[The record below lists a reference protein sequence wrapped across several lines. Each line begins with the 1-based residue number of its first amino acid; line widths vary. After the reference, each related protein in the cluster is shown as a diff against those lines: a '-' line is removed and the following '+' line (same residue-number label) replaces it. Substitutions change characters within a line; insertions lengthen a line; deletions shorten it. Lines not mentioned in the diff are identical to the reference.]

1 MLKVFAIPSDSEGP
15 LYPSNEFKSRLW
27 TIKKKFRSCPGCNKT
42 PNIERKMLYKRIYFS
57 LNSGYEINMKFVS
70 LLMGFVL
77 EIFTGDLEMGYRR
90 W

>member
-1 MLKVFAIPSDSEGP
+1 MEK
-15 LYPSNEFKSRLW
+15 Y
-27 TIKKKFRSCPGCNKT
+27 NKT